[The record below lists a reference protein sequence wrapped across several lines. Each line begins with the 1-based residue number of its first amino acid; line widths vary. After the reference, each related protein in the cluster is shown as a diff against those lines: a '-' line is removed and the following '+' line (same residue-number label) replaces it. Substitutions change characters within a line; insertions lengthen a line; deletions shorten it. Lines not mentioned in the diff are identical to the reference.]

1 MTFIAV
7 CENVELLTFYDVCCC
22 HRGSVPF
29 FACEVLMNNKDRE
42 RLKIGYRI
50 LAGVLA
56 VIMVIGIIFG
66 SFIN

>member
-1 MTFIAV
+1 
-7 CENVELLTFYDVCCC
+7 
-22 HRGSVPF
+22 
-29 FACEVLMNNKDRE
+29 MNNKDRE
-42 RLKIGYRI
+42 KLKIGYRI